1 MQHFQILLH
10 LYKKHVRYFTRQKIL
25 VNIHYLRARMRRAS
39 QKTCRSSSHGNA
51 CKAVCPGVAELLLA
65 FERIESLKVTIIVR
79 LLLTGFECK
88 KVAVSVIA
96 ADI

>member
-1 MQHFQILLH
+1 MGITGNL
-10 LYKKHVRYFTRQKIL
+10 QKLIAWKRL
-25 VNIHYLRARMRRAS
+25 QGRMRWRA
-39 QKTCRSSSHGNA
+39 
-51 CKAVCPGVAELLLA
+51 EILLA

>member
-1 MQHFQILLH
+1 
-10 LYKKHVRYFTRQKIL
+10 
-25 VNIHYLRARMRRAS
+25 
-39 QKTCRSSSHGNA
+39 
-51 CKAVCPGVAELLLA
+51 VAELLLA

>member
-1 MQHFQILLH
+1 MDIEHSL
-10 LYKKHVRYFTRQKIL
+10 
-25 VNIHYLRARMRRAS
+25 
-39 QKTCRSSSHGNA
+39 
-51 CKAVCPGVAELLLA
+51 KAVCPGVAELLLA